1 MPSTLAFL
9 TRSRVSVM
17 QKKLETFLRGSAP
30 ALILVG
36 PSGCGKLW
44 STERAARAV
53 GLQVQIADRS
63 QGKINYALW
72 GACGLSDSGLVRNLF
87 VLLAADQE
95 SDFSGLVKNIRQVS
109 GKVVLIANEVSN
121 AMRAAKFPVER
132 VSAPTAEAM
141 TKELFLNQDWDVT
154 RSQRLSRLAQGDWR
168 RLQTLDLLF
177 QDVDVASMS
186 DEAFGKTLERMAK
199 DAHQDIHPTLAVH
212 QLFSGLATK
221 SGRAPEDLVDA
232 RVMAWGEANHGL
244 VCATVEEM
252 AAMQEAAGH
261 CDIMTN
267 AGQPQLGL
275 EYWARSASVHGAPG
289 LRYDYASFVN
299 PWATAADGEDTPA
312 TAAARARFAKSE
324 ELHCAATHLRPWL
337 QRTRQRLALAQA
349 QTSDEKATLAP
360 KRKAAAKRTTTKRAA
375 RGKAAPAARPG
386 VCG

>member
-199 DAHQDIHPTLAVH
+199 DAHQD
-212 QLFSGLATK
+212 
-221 SGRAPEDLVDA
+221 LVDA